1 MNMAHRKQK
10 DPKTVSKNDI
20 STLEMVAVAAG
31 VSPSTVSRY
40 LNATAGVSAVKSAAI
55 KTAIKKLNFISNP
68 IASGLAG
75 GKSRC
80 VGVITQVLGSP
91 FYGQGL
97 LGIENVLLAA
107 NYAPLFVS
115 SHWHDEDEMRCINF
129 LESRRVDGII
139 ILTACLPDSV
149 LIEKAKQTPM
159 VITSR
164 NLSANQLVSLN
175 FDDYNGAKMATQHL
189 IDLGHKRIAF
199 LKGTASHPDAI
210 ERLRGYR
217 AALKENDIAYD
228 AKLTATG
235 DFQEGG
241 GERATLKLLEA
252 NLPFTAIFCANDQM
266 AYGASLALYHRG
278 ISVPGDISLVGFDD
292 LVTSTFSLP
301 PLTTIRHSIYET
313 GKIAAK
319 TIIQLIGKETPQPV
333 TPAPELVIRN
343 STRMVG

>member
-1 MNMAHRKQK
+1 MTARKQK
-10 DPKTVSKNDI
+10 DKPIGKNDV
-20 STLEMVAVAAG
+20 STLEMVAIAAG

-40 LNATAGVSAVKSAAI
+40 LNGTAAVSSVKREAI
-55 KTAIKKLNFISNP
+55 KAAIKKLNFTSNP

-115 SHWHDEDEMRCINF
+115 SHWRDEDEMRCINF

-149 LIEKAKQTPM
+149 LIEKARQTPM

-164 NLSANQLVSLN
+164 NLSAEQLVSLN
-175 FDDYNGAKMATQHL
+175 FDDYQGAKMATQHL

-217 AALKENDIAYD
+217 AALKENDIAYE

-241 GERATLKLLEA
+241 GEKATKKLLDS
-252 NLPFTAIFCANDQM
+252 NIPLTAIFCANDQM
-266 AYGASLALYHRG
+266 AYGAALALYHRG
-278 ISVPGDISLVGFDD
+278 ISVPDDISLVGFDD

-313 GKIAAK
+313 GKIAAE
-319 TIIQLIGKETPQPV
+319 TIIQLIGKETPHPI
-333 TPAPELVIRN
+333 TPEPELVIRN
-343 STRMVG
+343 STRSFT

>member
-1 MNMAHRKQK
+1 MSNRNQK
-10 DPKTVSKNDI
+10 IPKSSDKNAV
-20 STLEMVAVAAG
+20 STLEMVAAAAG

-40 LNATAGVSAVKSAAI
+40 LNGTAGVSVVKSAAI
-55 KTAIKKLNFISNP
+55 KVAIKKLNFISNP

-115 SHWHDEDEMRCINF
+115 SHWRDEDEMRCINF

-164 NLSANQLVSLN
+164 NLSSDQLVSLN
-175 FDDYNGAKMATQHL
+175 FDDYHGAKMATEHL
-189 IDLGHKRIAF
+189 IKLGHKRIAF
-199 LKGTASHPDAI
+199 LKGTPSHPDAM

-217 AALKENDIAYD
+217 AALKESDIPYD
-228 AKLTATG
+228 ASLTARG
-235 DFQEGG
+235 DFLESG
-241 GERATLKLLEA
+241 GEKAMQKLLESKV
-252 NLPFTAIFCANDQM
+252 PFTAIFAANDQM

-278 ISVPGDISLVGFDD
+278 MSVPADISLVGFDD
-292 LVTSTFSLP
+292 LITSTYSLP
-301 PLTTIRHSIYET
+301 PLTTVRHSIYET
-313 GKIAAK
+313 GEIAAK
-319 TIIQLIGKETPQPV
+319 SIIQLIDKQTPHPV
-333 TPAPELVIRN
+333 TIAPELIVRN
-343 STRMVG
+343 STRSYR